1 MWVFSG
7 ARGGCQN
14 SSCYFLRIWNG
25 FIFSASHRTN
35 GKKKVF
41 NTLADSREI
50 SNTNP
55 FIKGKE
61 TCTHRDIQMHTKDTC
76 IYLNMHTP
84 SCIQKL
90 YTHTCTRYTHTL
102 VHKIHTDITHTRCTH
117 THTVQQHGTQKER
130 FPTKQ
135 SGFFFS
141 STTGSFMCLY
151 EVLMFGQ
158 FEQRLGT
165 GRPTVLNKHFP
176 IRVL

>member
-1 MWVFSG
+1 MYTQRHTN
-7 ARGGCQN
+7 AHKRHM
-14 SSCYFLRIWNG
+14 YLRKHAHTLI
-25 FIFSASHRTN
+25 HTEVVHTYMH
-35 GKKKVF
+35 KV
-41 NTLADSREI
+41 
-50 SNTNP
+50 
-55 FIKGKE
+55 
-61 TCTHRDIQMHTKDTC
+61 
-76 IYLNMHTP
+76 
-84 SCIQKL
+84 
-90 YTHTCTRYTHTL
+90 YTHTRAQDTHR
-102 VHKIHTDITHTRCTH
+102 HSHTQGAH